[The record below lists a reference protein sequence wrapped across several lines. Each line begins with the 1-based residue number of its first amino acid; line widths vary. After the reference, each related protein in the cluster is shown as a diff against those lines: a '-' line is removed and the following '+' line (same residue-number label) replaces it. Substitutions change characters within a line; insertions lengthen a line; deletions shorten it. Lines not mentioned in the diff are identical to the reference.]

1 MLEENLMRKRNGPDL
16 LVHSMVFK
24 RVRVAEVEV
33 EAKVGVTQGLALDH
47 ILRGGEEVGVVLHP
61 TALDLAATR
70 EAAVIPL
77 HNGINEAHLTLA
89 GQKSKNMMISVNIS
103 TIPTNAE
110 DLTAGATV
118 KVCRDL
124 EADPESV

>member
-1 MLEENLMRKRNGPDL
+1 MRKRNGPDL
-16 LVHSMVFK
+16 LVLLTVFK

-47 ILRGGEEVGVVLHP
+47 ILRGGEELGVVLHP
-61 TALDLAATR
+61 TALDPAATQ

-77 HNGINEAHLTLA
+77 HNGIKETHLTLA
-89 GQKSKNMMISVNIS
+89 GQKSKNMTISVNTS

-118 KVCRDL
+118 KVCQDL
-124 EADPESV
+124 EVGPESV